1 MLKLRVISDATG
13 VSTLYTSLVKHI
25 AMESKQATA
34 WGTLQIATPIGK
46 KSTRRNR
53 IQVDHFT
60 RGSTMTRKIHEFYAV
75 KNHFHPQTLTIFWA
89 VLEEKDLFFIVTNNS
104 SGSGSINTVC
114 FNQHLDLAVV
124 FLF

>member
-13 VSTLYTSLVKHI
+13 VSTLYTLLVKHI

-34 WGTLQIATPIGK
+34 WGMLQIATPIGK

-53 IQVDHFT
+53 IQVENFT
-60 RGSTMTRKIHEFYAV
+60 RGCTVRRKIHEFYAV
-75 KNHFHPQTLTIFWA
+75 KNHFHPQKLKIFWA

-104 SGSGSINTVC
+104 SGSGSMNTVC
-114 FNQHLDLAVV
+114 FNQHLDLAVI